1 MGATLKMKSDQITNY
16 YKDSSMVTRMPA
28 NDKLSL
34 VLDSADVNKKVKKGD
49 ATTRFHVVFLSV
61 VVVVALVTPQPREVF
76 SYTSFFFS

>member
-34 VLDSADVNKKVKKGD
+34 VLDSADVNKKVK
-49 ATTRFHVVFLSV
+49 
-61 VVVVALVTPQPREVF
+61 
-76 SYTSFFFS
+76 